1 MNFLSL
7 IFFIIVKT
15 KKYNNFARMKRRTTI
30 QFTLLLLFI
39 AVAIF
44 FNQRDI
50 LSINHKYKKTEF
62 MAEVDL
68 AMRKALKEIDYEL
81 FDQCIMH
88 SSDTNFRKEILRD
101 FEELK
106 LAKKQDTTS
115 SYYEDLE
122 EIDRYES
129 LMLRYLVESK
139 AMFDYQTLGFSYVDS
154 VVNAC
159 FKHFAIEVPYELG
172 LYCPLESRFLFQ
184 STGGYEQQ
192 LLNEGVRFE
201 VFSPRKGDIP
211 SYDQMIVYF
220 PNLDKWLTKQNREI
234 YVLKL
239 IICLVVLFCLV
250 IMYLILK
257 RERELNDMKES
268 LVNNMNHELKTP
280 ISTIQLA
287 CEALQDPSYAKN
299 DELVDTY
306 IRIIKEE
313 NEKNKQLIEDMLS
326 IVRTEKKLK
335 ANYEDMYI
343 NKALEA
349 IAAMYKLPA
358 QKKNAQ
364 IKLLLNAKN
373 DLIFADKTHIANAL
387 SNIVDNALKYTTHNP
402 QITIST
408 RNNAKGWI
416 IIIIKDNG
424 IGISHANQKHIFDEF
439 YRVNTGNIHDVKG
452 HGLGLHYVKQVIDY
466 HHGKIRVMSKLNE
479 GSSFIVSLRLK
490 KN

>member
-1 MNFLSL
+1 
-7 IFFIIVKT
+7 
-15 KKYNNFARMKRRTTI
+15 MKRKATI
-30 QFTLLLLFI
+30 QILALLLVI
-39 AVAIF
+39 AAVLI

-50 LSINHKYKKTEF
+50 LSMNHKYKKTEF
-62 MAEVDL
+62 MADVDL

-88 SSDTNFRKEILRD
+88 SSDTTFREEILRD

-106 LAKKQDTTS
+106 LAKKQDTTN

-184 STGGYEQQ
+184 TSGDYEQE
-192 LLNEGVRFE
+192 LLSEGVRFE

-211 SYDQMIVYF
+211 NYDQMIIYF

-239 IICLVVLFCLV
+239 IICLVILFCLAA
-250 IMYLILK
+250 MYLIIK
-257 RERELNDMKES
+257 RQHELNDMKES
-268 LVNNMNHELKTP
+268 LVNNMTHELKTP

-287 CEALQDPSYAKN
+287 CEALQDPDYDKN
-299 DELVDTY
+299 DELVSTY

-313 NEKNKQLIEDMLS
+313 NERNRQLIENMLS

-335 ANYEDMYI
+335 AKLEDMHI
-343 NKALEA
+343 NKALET
-349 IAAMYKLPA
+349 IASMYKLPA

-364 IKLLLNAKN
+364 IKLSLNAKN
-373 DLIFADKTHIANAL
+373 DLIFADKTHVANAL
-387 SNIVDNALKYTTHNP
+387 SNIIDNALKYSPHNP

-416 IIIIKDNG
+416 IITVKDNG

-452 HGLGLHYVKQVIDY
+452 HGLGLHYVKQVVDY
-466 HHGKIRVMSKLNE
+466 HHGKIRVMSKPNE